1 MAGCMLSRFFFAVL
15 VTLSFSVA
23 ALAAEPRLLTPQDL
37 WAIKRVGSPALSP
50 DGRYAVF
57 PVQEWSIDKNKS
69 TSNLWTVEVAT
80 GQVRRL
86 TTAETTEDAPRW
98 SPDGTRIAFTSKR
111 GEDENASLYVIPFG
125 GGEAERILEM
135 PSSVIGPKWMADG
148 KSIVFATAAI
158 PELIGKWEKAD
169 RDAMKKEFKRRKD
182 SKMTAKVTENR
193 QYRYFDKYLTDNL
206 VQRLVRVDL
215 ETKALTDLTPACD
228 RLFLPSVEVHFDI
241 SPDGKTIALEFNS
254 TPAPFREF
262 PNSDIYLVPTD
273 GSGAVKNVTPEN
285 KGDDSAPVFAPD
297 GRSIFFKRQ
306 KTPYYSGESEKL
318 WRHDIAAGKNVQV
331 TEALDYSIGDVR
343 VAPDNRTLWV
353 NAEDKGVV
361 PIFRLNADGTGWKQ
375 IYAEGTSTGLDV
387 RGDAIV
393 FQNDS
398 TKRPN
403 ELFALD
409 AKTGQARQLTHFN
422 DDFMKGITL
431 GKVEAYTFK
440 GAGGDDVHGWLVLPP
455 NYDAGKKYPLVQLL
469 HGGPH
474 TMNRDSWSYRWNTQ
488 VFAAAGWIVTWVNR
502 HGSTGFGEKFAQS
515 ILNEW
520 GDKPLEDI
528 MKSTDVLMQR
538 FPNIDGD
545 HLGAAGASYGGYMAA
560 WILGHTNRFKAIVDH
575 AGVNNSYTQF
585 ATDVPHG
592 FGMVMGGTPWSNVEG
607 LQKYNPM
614 FYAKNFK
621 TPTLVIGGELDYRVP
636 YGNALELYAALQAQ
650 NVPSRLVI
658 FPDENHWVLHPQ
670 NAIHWHWEM
679 QSWLARY
686 IGGKPTLEKPT
697 FKTDEAKP
705 DDAKKDGTKP
715 ADKESDM

>member
-1 MAGCMLSRFFFAVL
+1 MAGSMLSRFFFAVL
-15 VTLSFSVA
+15 LTLTFSVA

-50 DGRYAVF
+50 DGRHAVF

-98 SPDGTRIAFTSKR
+98 SPDGARIAFTSKR

-135 PSSVIGPKWMADG
+135 PSSVIAPKWMPDG

-193 QYRYFDKYLTDNL
+193 QYRYFDHYLTDNL
-206 VQRLVRVDL
+206 VHRLLRVDL
-215 ETKALTDLTPACD
+215 ATKALTDLTPAAD
-228 RLFLPSVEVHFDI
+228 RLFLNSGDVHFDI
-241 SPDGKTIALEFNS
+241 SPDGKIIALEFNS
-254 TPAPFREF
+254 TPAPFRDF
-262 PNSDIYLVPTD
+262 PNADIYLIPTD
-273 GSGAVKNVTPEN
+273 GSGAIKNVTPEN
-285 KGDDSAPVFAPD
+285 KGDDGAPIFSPD
-297 GRSIFFKRQ
+297 GRSVFFKRQ
-306 KTPYYSGESEKL
+306 ETPYYSGESEKL
-318 WRHDIAAGKNVQV
+318 WRHDLGSGQNVQV

-343 VAPDNRTLWV
+343 VAPDNRTLWIT
-353 NAEDKGVV
+353 AEDKGVV

-375 IYAEGTSTGLDV
+375 LYAEGTSTGLDM

-393 FQNDS
+393 FQNDN
-398 TKRPN
+398 TNRPN

-409 AKTGQARQLTHFN
+409 PKSGHARQLTHFN
-422 DDFMKGITL
+422 DELMKGFTL
-431 GKVEAYTFK
+431 GKVEPYWFK
-440 GAGGDDVHGWLVLPP
+440 GADNADVHGWLVLPP
-455 NYDAGKKYPLVQLL
+455 NYDPAKKYPLVQLL

-488 VFAAAGWIVTWVNR
+488 LFAAPGWIVTWVNR

-515 ILNEW
+515 ILNQW

-528 MKSTDVLMQR
+528 LKSTDTLMQR
-538 FPNIDGD
+538 FPNIDRD
-545 HLGAAGASYGGYMAA
+545 HLAAAGASYGGYMAA
-560 WILGHTNRFKAIVDH
+560 WILGHTDRFKAIVDH
-575 AGVNNSYTQF
+575 AGVNNSYSQF
-585 ATDVPHG
+585 ATDGPHG
-592 FGMVMGGTPWSNVEG
+592 FEKVMGGTPWGDVEG
-607 LQKYNPM
+607 LQRNNPM
-614 FYAKNFK
+614 SFARNFK
-621 TPTLVIGGELDYRVP
+621 TPTLVIHNEQDYSVP

-650 NVPSRLVI
+650 NIPSRLLI
-658 FPDENHWVLHPQ
+658 FPDENHWVLKPQ
-670 NAIHWHWEM
+670 NAIYWHWEM
-679 QSWLARY
+679 QNWLARY
-686 IGGKPTLEKPT
+686 IGGKPTLERPT
-697 FKTDEAKP
+697 FKSDDAKP
-705 DDAKKDGTKP
+705 DDAKKEPTKP
-715 ADKESDM
+715 ADL